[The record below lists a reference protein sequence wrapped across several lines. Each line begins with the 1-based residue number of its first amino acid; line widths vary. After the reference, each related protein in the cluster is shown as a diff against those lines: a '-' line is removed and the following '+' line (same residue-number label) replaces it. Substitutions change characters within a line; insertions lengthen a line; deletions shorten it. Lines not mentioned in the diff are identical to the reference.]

1 MMDLCNA
8 YKLRPFSHHDKEYM
22 VPTTGPFVLLS
33 GDFRFDP
40 RSFWAMSSCSI
51 HQVDAFRTGSPTN
64 VANESV
70 FLMNS
75 DNETDVDEENEDS
88 SPAVSPYAYAHPIFM
103 FMALLTHLETVCLI
117 PPTKI

>member
-1 MMDLCNA
+1 
-8 YKLRPFSHHDKEYM
+8 
-22 VPTTGPFVLLS
+22 
-33 GDFRFDP
+33 
-40 RSFWAMSSCSI
+40 
-51 HQVDAFRTGSPTN
+51 
-64 VANESV
+64 
-70 FLMNS
+70 MNS